1 MRDKTSG
8 PFTVRVAL
16 IGRWI
21 APTMSEWH
29 RRVTARGGHIRM
41 LWPLSRACF
50 MVLGAVA
57 IAQCGQRGSPAGQ
70 ATSQANVTAEN
81 VQPNYLIQVGDQ
93 LDIKLFYNNELNEQ
107 VAVRPDGR
115 ISLQLA
121 NEVIAAGLTPQQLR
135 EVLIHTYASQ
145 LKNPEL
151 SVIVRSFGSQ
161 KLFVDGEV
169 NHPGLL
175 NLIGPTRIL
184 DAISEAGGVKATART
199 QEALIIRRG
208 GQKPEVLKVNLKHLL
223 QAKYADEDVLLRP
236 YDVVYVP
243 RSRIANL
250 NRWVEQYVTKNIPV
264 TFGLYSNPF

>member
-1 MRDKTSG
+1 
-8 PFTVRVAL
+8 
-16 IGRWI
+16 
-21 APTMSEWH
+21 
-29 RRVTARGGHIRM
+29 
-41 LWPLSRACF
+41 

-57 IAQCGQRGSPAGQ
+57 IAQCSQAGKPAGQ
-70 ATSQANVTAEN
+70 AASQANATLEN

-93 LDIKLFYNNELNEQ
+93 LDIKLFYNSELNEQ
-107 VAVRPDGR
+107 VVVRPDGR

-121 NEVIAAGLTPQQLR
+121 NEVIAAGLTSQELR
-135 EVLIHTYASQ
+135 DVLIRIYQSQ

-169 NHPGLL
+169 GHPGLL
-175 NLIGPTRIL
+175 NLTGPTRVL
-184 DAISEAGGVKATART
+184 DVISEAGGVKATART
-199 QEALIIRRG
+199 QEVLIIRRG

-243 RSRIANL
+243 KSRIANL
-250 NRWVEQYVTKNIPV
+250 NQWVEQYVTKNIPV
-264 TFGLYSNPF
+264 TFGIYSNPF